1 MTVSSYI
8 MPLIL
13 TVFGLGCIFSK
24 KDIQESFIS
33 GAKEGITGTF
43 SLMPMLILIM
53 TATSLFQASG
63 ACDVLTEYAKEITFL
78 LGIPS
83 ELTSLI
89 IVRPLS
95 GSGSTALLSE
105 TLNKYG
111 PDSFIG
117 ICASVMCASSDTVFY
132 VTALYTSAVGAKSS
146 SRVLPCGIAIMLF
159 GTVLSCL
166 IARLAM

>member
-1 MTVSSYI
+1 

-13 TVFGLGCIFSK
+13 GVFGLGCIFSK
-24 KDIQESFIS
+24 KDIQQSFIS
-33 GAKEGITGTF
+33 GATEGVSGTF
-43 SLMPMLILIM
+43 SLIPILVLIL
-53 TATSLFQASG
+53 TATSMFRASG
-63 ACDVLTEYAKEITFL
+63 ACDILAKWMQGITSVF
-78 LGIPS
+78 GIPS

-105 TLNKYG
+105 TLSTYG
-111 PDSFIG
+111 PDSFVG

-132 VTALYTSAVGAKSS
+132 ITALYTSAAGAKSS
-146 SRVLPCGIAIMLF
+146 SRVLPCAIIVMLF

-166 IARLAM
+166 IARFAV

>member
-1 MTVSSYI
+1 MTISSYI

-13 TVFGLGCIFSK
+13 TVFGLACIFSK
-24 KDIQESFIS
+24 KDIQGSFIS
-33 GAKEGITGTF
+33 GAKDGIDGTF
-43 SLMPMLILIM
+43 SLIPILILIM
-53 TATSLFQASG
+53 TATSMFKASG
-63 ACDVLTEYAKEITFL
+63 ACDLLTEWTKGITSL

-117 ICASVMCASSDTVFY
+117 VCASVMCASSDTVFY
-132 VTALYTSAVGAKSS
+132 VTALYTSAAGAKSS
-146 SRVLPCGIAIMLF
+146 SRVLPCAIIVMLF